1 MGRGG
6 RKKGSRHLPKVGT
19 KTELKHE
26 SQREEAS
33 VLANFGVGGHKN
45 NGGNRGSQQPQW
57 VKWVALITV
66 AALVLAGIAS
76 LILLTI

>member
-1 MGRGG
+1 MGKGG

-45 NGGNRGSQQPQW
+45 ERGNRGPQQPMW
-57 VKWVALITV
+57 IKWVALFV
-66 AALVLAGIAS
+66 VVALVLAGIAS
-76 LILLTI
+76 LVLLTI

>member
-45 NGGNRGSQQPQW
+45 GSRGPQQPQW
-57 VKWVALITV
+57 VKWVALVTV
-66 AALVLAGIAS
+66 VALALAGIAS
-76 LILLTI
+76 LVLLTI